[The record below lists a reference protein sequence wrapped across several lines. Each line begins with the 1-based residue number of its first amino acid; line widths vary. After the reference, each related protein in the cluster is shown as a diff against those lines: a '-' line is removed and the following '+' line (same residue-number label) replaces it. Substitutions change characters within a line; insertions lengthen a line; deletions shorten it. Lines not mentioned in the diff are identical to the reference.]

1 MNAIIVL
8 FVVGFV
14 LLAFEVIV
22 PGAILGIIGGLAIL
36 GGVILA
42 FMEYGSTG
50 VWTALGV
57 GAVGGML
64 MLAV

>member
-36 GGVILA
+36 GGVTR
-42 FMEYGSTG
+42 GP
-50 VWTALGV
+50 
-57 GAVGGML
+57 
-64 MLAV
+64 